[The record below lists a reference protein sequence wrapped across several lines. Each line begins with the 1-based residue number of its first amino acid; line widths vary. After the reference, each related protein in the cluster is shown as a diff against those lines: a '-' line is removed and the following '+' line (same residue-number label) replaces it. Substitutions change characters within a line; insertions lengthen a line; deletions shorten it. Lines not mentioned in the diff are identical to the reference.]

1 MIGATIALSFSSFVY
16 ILYAINLIQFP
27 FDYDQGEGF
36 EVYDAV
42 LFSQGELPYRDT
54 EAYPFYASNYP
65 PLFHVIIAPFV
76 WFFGAGYWYGRLLS
90 FLSTFIT
97 AGAIAYAV
105 YHDGHKHRWI
115 ALLSGLAFL
124 ASNMVYHIGPLV
136 RQHIMM
142 VMFETLAVVIL
153 ARAYPKRDTK
163 WIAFGLFLLICA
175 GYTKQLAAIT
185 AIAVIAWMVL
195 RHPFRA
201 IIWTIGFS
209 ITGGLIFLWLNV
221 ASGGQWWTQ
230 AIIANVNAF
239 HPFQAFGLFELWFK
253 LHGFLLIPAGLL
265 VLYEMYFERFS
276 IYSIWFIASALLGG
290 IGSGTWGAGDSYF
303 TTSIAAM
310 SILSGIYF
318 SRTLTSTWTLKPTY
332 ITRFL
337 PSIKLTGLGL
347 IIIPLLYIGYTRAT
361 LKMPTDGYFQPLA
374 TILNIEPNVRDRF
387 YDSATFDVEGYANI
401 GYFLTA
407 EDTQAGYQI
416 VDLINASDKP
426 VMSEEAGFTFVAN
439 RDVITNPTQLRN
451 LYLAGLYDGSQLI
464 SMIENEAFGLIILRA
479 QFYPT
484 PVLEAIGQHY
494 EITDVIQMNGFDYH
508 ICRPIATN

>member
-1 MIGATIALSFSSFVY
+1 
-16 ILYAINLIQFP
+16 
-27 FDYDQGEGF
+27 
-36 EVYDAV
+36 
-42 LFSQGELPYRDT
+42 
-54 EAYPFYASNYP
+54 
-65 PLFHVIIAPFV
+65 
-76 WFFGAGYWYGRLLS
+76 
-90 FLSTFIT
+90 
-97 AGAIAYAV
+97 
-105 YHDGHKHRWI
+105 
-115 ALLSGLAFL
+115 
-124 ASNMVYHIGPLV
+124 
-136 RQHIMM
+136 
-142 VMFETLAVVIL
+142 
-153 ARAYPKRDTK
+153 
-163 WIAFGLFLLICA
+163 
-175 GYTKQLAAIT
+175 
-185 AIAVIAWMVL
+185 
-195 RHPFRA
+195 
-201 IIWTIGFS
+201 
-209 ITGGLIFLWLNV
+209 
-221 ASGGQWWTQ
+221 
-230 AIIANVNAF
+230 
-239 HPFQAFGLFELWFK
+239 
-253 LHGFLLIPAGLL
+253 
-265 VLYEMYFERFS
+265 MYFERFS

-508 ICRPIATN
+508 IRRPIATN